1 MYLFFKFWTKI
12 HCFAITRCFLLLL
25 LSTQVCVAQKPG
37 IFGYVKD
44 GKTGELIVSAHIFIA
59 NTTRGTTSDT
69 KGQFNLEDTPTGRF
83 TIVCTMVGYESYIK
97 DIELVAGKQMELIIE
112 LNASVNIL
120 NEIELIDKE
129 DKKWK
134 KGFEK
139 FKREL
144 LGDTPNAD
152 QCEIINPWIVDFNED
167 RRRRIFKA
175 HADQPL
181 IIQNNALGYK
191 ITFLMMRYEKEAD
204 RLFYIGYPSFKNLKI
219 TDPDSFERF
228 TENREETY
236 KGSLRHFFYALVND
250 KLEDEGFVLYKIA
263 PGHESQ
269 VFQSEK
275 GALNEHLFL
284 PVDISEV
291 VNDSNPWGY
300 YTVYTSNALEV
311 IYTGKAWDNSP
322 YWDAPYQ
329 VSRIWM
335 EEEIMVTKSGYVF
348 NPYSFIVFGY
358 LSEERLANM
367 LPFEYRFNKKK

>member
-1 MYLFFKFWTKI
+1 MYPFFKFWTKI
-12 HCFAITRCFLLLL
+12 LRFVKRRYFLLFL
-25 LSTQVCVAQKPG
+25 LSAQVCVAQKSG
-37 IFGYVKD
+37 IYGSVKD
-44 GKTGELIVSAHIFIA
+44 GKTEEPIVFAHIFIA

-69 KGQFNLEDTPTGRF
+69 NGQFNLEDTPDGKF
-83 TIVCTMVGYESYIK
+83 TLVCTMVGYEPYIK
-97 DIELVAGKQMELIIE
+97 EIDLLQGKQIELIIE

-134 KGFEK
+134 RKFEK

-144 LGDTPNAD
+144 LGDTPNAEY
-152 QCEIINPWIVDFNED
+152 CEIINPWIVDFSEN
-167 RRRRIFKA
+167 RLKRIFKA

-191 ITFLMMRYEKEAD
+191 ITFLMIRYEKEAD
-204 RLFYIGYPSFKNLKI
+204 RLYYLGYPSFENLKI
-219 TDPDSFERF
+219 TDLDSIERF

-250 KLEDEGFVLYKIA
+250 RLEDEGFVLYKIA
-263 PGHESQ
+263 QGYENN
-269 VFQSEK
+269 VFQSVK

-284 PVDISEV
+284 PVDISKV
-291 VNDSNPWGY
+291 VDDSNPWGY

-311 IYTGKAWDNSP
+311 IYTGKMWDNSP
-322 YWDAPYQ
+322 YWDARYQ

-335 EEEIMVTKSGYVF
+335 DEKIMVTKSGYIF
-348 NPYSFIVFGY
+348 NPYSFIVFGF

-367 LPFEYRFNKKK
+367 LPFEYRYDKKN

>member
-1 MYLFFKFWTKI
+1 MYPFFKFWTKI
-12 HCFAITRCFLLLL
+12 PCFVKRGYFLLFL
-25 LSTQVCVAQKPG
+25 LSAQVCVAQKSG
-37 IFGYVKD
+37 IYGYVKD
-44 GKTGELIVSAHIFIA
+44 GKTEEPIVFAHIFIA

-69 KGQFNLEDTPTGRF
+69 NGQFNLEDTPNGRF
-83 TIVCTMVGYESYIK
+83 TLVCSMVGYEPYIK
-97 DIELVAGKQMELIIE
+97 EIDLFQGKQIELIIE

-134 KGFEK
+134 RKFEK

-144 LGDTPNAD
+144 LGDTPNAEY
-152 QCEIINPWIVDFNED
+152 CEIINPWIVDFSEN
-167 RRRRIFKA
+167 RLKRIFKA

-191 ITFLMMRYEKEAD
+191 ITFLMIRYEKEAD
-204 RLFYIGYPSFKNLKI
+204 RLYYLGYPSFENLKI
-219 TDPDSFERF
+219 TDLDSIERF

-250 KLEDEGFVLYKIA
+250 KLEDEGFLLYEIA
-263 PGHESQ
+263 QGYENNA
-269 VFQSEK
+269 FQSVK

-284 PVDISEV
+284 PVDISKV
-291 VNDSNPWGY
+291 VDDSNPWGY

-311 IYTGKAWDNSP
+311 IYTGKMWDNSP
-322 YWDAPYQ
+322 YWDAQYQ

-335 EEEIMVTKSGYVF
+335 EEKIMVTKSGYIF
-348 NPYSFIVFGY
+348 NPYSFIVFGF
-358 LSEERLANM
+358 LSEEMLANM
-367 LPFEYRFNKKK
+367 LPFEYRYDKKN